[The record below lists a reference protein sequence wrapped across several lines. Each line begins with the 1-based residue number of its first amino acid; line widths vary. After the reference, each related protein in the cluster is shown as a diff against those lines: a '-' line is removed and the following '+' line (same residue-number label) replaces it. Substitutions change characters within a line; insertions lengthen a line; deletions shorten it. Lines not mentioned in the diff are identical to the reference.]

1 MYEDI
6 INHRLAVAENIAK
19 SFGDELEKAH
29 NVGDVHPNGKWV
41 WTEYKPGKFDWRG
54 KKADSSNS
62 APAASQSQQ
71 SNNAASTTS
80 HSSQS
85 QAQSKTSSEGRVT
98 IGMSPGE
105 EEDAYARAHK
115 QNVRDYANAP
125 QKLKARN
132 AKMVSEL
139 ERLGNKINNEIIA
152 KIKEKSPHYGG
163 SGDFKGIS
171 TGSLFF
177 NHVPKEG
184 EFEFNIHT
192 RCYVEKDADN
202 FVEKLHSSIQKVAK
216 DNGFKFIKINRASG
230 ATGKYKDAKVTFK
243 KELSD
248 FNKKHE
254 KNSWEEIK

>member
-1 MYEDI
+1 MFEDI
-6 INHRLAVAENIAK
+6 NFHRAAVADHIAK
-19 SFGDELEKAH
+19 SFINDFSSEDTFEKGKW
-29 NVGDVHPNGKWV
+29 NVGDTKVYQGVTWEVGGFNAKGTPL
-41 WTEYKPGKFDWRG
+41 WR
-54 KKADSSNS
+54 KKKDQSGSGGASAANNS
-62 APAASQSQQ
+62 RQSQV
-71 SNNAASTTS
+71 
-80 HSSQS
+80 
-85 QAQSKTSSEGRVT
+85 QSKTSSEGNVT

-115 QNVRDYANAP
+115 QNIRDYANAP

-132 AKMVSEL
+132 EKMVFEL
-139 ERLGNKINNEIIA
+139 ERLGNKINNEIVA
-152 KIKEKSPHYGG
+152 KIKEKSPHYRG
-163 SGDFKGIS
+163 SGDFEGIS

-216 DNGFKFIKINRASG
+216 DNGFKFIKIDRASG
-230 ATGKYKDAKVTFK
+230 ATGEYKKVKVAFK